1 MPKVFYNIADHL
13 GFALKI
19 HKIKTF
25 LSSTL
30 KKFNIDLLIDDN
42 VN

>member
-1 MPKVFYNIADHL
+1 MPKVFHNIAGHL

-19 HKIKTF
+19 HKIKTSV
-25 LSSTL
+25 SSTL
-30 KKFNIDLLIDDN
+30 KRFNIDLLIDDN